1 MKPRP
6 LTKKM
11 DTIVTNAYTH
21 THTHKII
28 IIINFK
34 NFHMFEVYGVVL
46 RGKP

>member
-11 DTIVTNAYTH
+11 DTIVTNAH
-21 THTHKII
+21 THTHKI